1 MPKLSMESIGD
12 GEDFLTGERAKKIIK
27 EKLADVTE
35 QTVQDFKDLTDK
47 WNHKVDINV
56 RQDGDE
62 IIVSTE
68 DKAFL
73 YLSNG
78 TATHRVEPIE
88 KQRGALQF
96 PVGYED
102 WKVKSFG
109 EEGHTAYS
117 KGHIVSGIFAR
128 RYEKYLAD
136 KAKPRME
143 QREWRDFSWSLGGNK
158 PG

>member
-1 MPKLSMESIGD
+1 MESIGD

-88 KQRGALQF
+88 KQSISVVKPPAHYVDNKKFLAALIDYKNSCL
-96 PVGYED
+96 VCLS
-102 WKVKSFG
+102 W
-109 EEGHTAYS
+109 
-117 KGHIVSGIFAR
+117 
-128 RYEKYLAD
+128 
-136 KAKPRME
+136 AKNL
-143 QREWRDFSWSLGGNK
+143 QN
-158 PG
+158 